1 MGIPAKASLRLGVV
15 GNRDYPDLVGV
26 LQRLLAVAPSIGVD
40 MHLEANLKEFA
51 RDHELPMSS
60 PEEVDALLTLGGDG
74 TLLRGARF
82 LGGREIP
89 VLGVNLGRLGFLSA
103 CGPDELETAVKRLVN
118 GDYRGE
124 ARMKLEGRPG
134 ESEDPRRWYALND
147 IVLHKAGKARV
158 IWLRVEV
165 DGEEVASY
173 AADGIVM
180 STPTGSTAYNLSV
193 GGPVV
198 VPGHSS
204 IIIAPISAHALSIR
218 PVVVG
223 PDVTIVVHADDDG
236 TERLVTVDGQVGAT
250 LGMSETLMVRK
261 ASRSVILVR
270 FPEMTFFTRMR
281 RKLGWGLPPEDT
293 RA

>member
-1 MGIPAKASLRLGVV
+1 VIRLGVI
-15 GNRDYPDLVGV
+15 GNRDYHDLARV
-26 LQRLLAVAPSIGVD
+26 LQRILSMGASLGVE
-40 MHLEANLKEFA
+40 MHLEATLHDIA
-51 RDHELPMSS
+51 DGHTLPVLA
-60 PEEVDALLTLGGDG
+60 PESVDALLTLGGDG

-89 VLGVNLGRLGFLSA
+89 ILGVNLGRLGFLSA
-103 CGPDELETAVKRLVN
+103 CGPEDLENAVRRLVS

-124 ARMKLEGRPG
+124 SRMMLEGRPG
-134 ESEDPRRWYALND
+134 LSEDPRRWYALND
-147 IVLHKAGKARV
+147 IVLHKSGKARV

-173 AADGIVM
+173 AADGIVL

-198 VPGHSS
+198 VPNHPS

-218 PVVVG
+218 PVVVP
-223 PDVTIVVHADDDG
+223 PDATIVVHADDDG

-250 LGMSETLMVRK
+250 LGTSETLLVRR

-281 RKLGWGLPPEDT
+281 RKLGWGLPPDDT

>member
-1 MGIPAKASLRLGVV
+1 MIRLGVI
-15 GNRDYPDLVGV
+15 GNRDYPDLDRV
-26 LQRLLAVAPSIGVD
+26 LQRLLSLASSLGAEL
-40 MHLEANLKEFA
+40 HLEANLKDLA
-51 RDHELPMSS
+51 SGHELPALT
-60 PEEVDALLTLGGDG
+60 PEGVDALMTLGGDG

-89 VLGVNLGRLGFLSA
+89 ILGVNLGRLGFLSA
-103 CGPDELETAVKRLVN
+103 CGPDDLESGVRRLVN

-124 ARMKLEGRPG
+124 SRMMLEGRSG
-134 ESEDPRRWYALND
+134 LAEDPRRWYALND
-147 IVLHKAGKARV
+147 IVLHKSGKARV

-173 AADGIVM
+173 AADGIVL

-198 VPGHSS
+198 VPGHAS
-204 IIIAPISAHALSIR
+204 IVISPISAHALSIR
-218 PVVVG
+218 PVVVP
-223 PDVTIVVHADDDG
+223 PDATIVVHADDDG

-250 LGMSETLMVRK
+250 LGTSETLMVRR
-261 ASRSVILVR
+261 AARSVILVR

-281 RKLGWGLPPEDT
+281 KKLGWGLPPDDT

>member
-1 MGIPAKASLRLGVV
+1 VIRLGVI
-15 GNRDYPDLVGV
+15 GNRDYPDLARV
-26 LQRLLAVAPSIGVD
+26 LQRILSLGESLGID
-40 MHLEANLKEFA
+40 IHLEGTLGDLAEGHRMPALV
-51 RDHELPMSS
+51 
-60 PEEVDALLTLGGDG
+60 PEDVDALLTLGGDG

-89 VLGVNLGRLGFLSA
+89 VLGVNLGRLGFLAA
-103 CGPDELETAVKRLVN
+103 CGPEDLESAVRRLSS

-124 ARMKLEGRPG
+124 PRMMLEGRPG
-134 ESEDPRRWYALND
+134 MAEDPRRWYALND
-147 IVLHKAGKARV
+147 IVLHKSGKARV

-198 VPGHSS
+198 VPNHQS

-218 PVVVG
+218 PVVVP
-223 PDVTIVVHADDDG
+223 PDATIVIYADDDG

-250 LGMSETLMVRK
+250 LGTSETLMVRR
-261 ASRSVILVR
+261 AARSIILVR

-281 RKLGWGLPPEDT
+281 KKLGWGLPPDDT

>member
-1 MGIPAKASLRLGVV
+1 MIRLGVI
-15 GNRDYPDLVGV
+15 GNRDYPDLAGV
-26 LQRLLAVAPSIGVD
+26 LQRLLSMASSLGVD
-40 MHLEANLKEFA
+40 LHLEANLKDLAGEPA
-51 RDHELPMSS
+51 LPALN
-60 PEEVDALLTLGGDG
+60 PEDVDALLTLGGDG

-89 VLGVNLGRLGFLSA
+89 ILGVNLGRLGFLSA
-103 CGPDELETAVKRLVN
+103 CGPDELGSALSRLVT

-124 ARMKLEGRPG
+124 ARMTLEGRPG
-134 ESEDPRRWYALND
+134 LVDDPRRWYALND
-147 IVLHKAGKARV
+147 IVLHKSGKARV

-173 AADGIVM
+173 AADGIVL

-198 VPGHSS
+198 VPGHAS
-204 IIIAPISAHALSIR
+204 IVISPISAHALSIR
-218 PVVVG
+218 PVVVP
-223 PDVTIVVHADDDG
+223 PDATIVVHADDDG
-236 TERLVTVDGQVGAT
+236 TERLVTVDGQVGTT
-250 LGMSETLMVRK
+250 LGTSETLMVRR
-261 ASRSVILVR
+261 AARSVILVR

-281 RKLGWGLPPEDT
+281 KKLGWGLPPDDT

>member
-1 MGIPAKASLRLGVV
+1 VIRLGVI
-15 GNRDYPDLVGV
+15 GNRDYHDLPRV
-26 LQRLLAVAPSIGVD
+26 LQRILAMGVSLGVD
-40 MHLEANLKEFA
+40 MHLEATL
-51 RDHELPMSS
+51 RDLAGGHAGPVLAPG
-60 PEEVDALLTLGGDG
+60 EVDALLTLGGDG

-82 LGGREIP
+82 LDGRELP

-103 CGPDELETAVKRLVN
+103 CGPEDLENAVRRLVS

-124 ARMKLEGRPG
+124 PRMMLEGRP
-134 ESEDPRRWYALND
+134 SQTEDPRRWYALND
-147 IVLHKAGKARV
+147 IVLHKSGKARV

-173 AADGIVM
+173 AADGIVL

-204 IIIAPISAHALSIR
+204 IIISPISAHALSIR
-218 PVVVG
+218 PVVVP
-223 PDVTIVVHADDDG
+223 PDATIAVHADDDG

-250 LGMSETLMVRK
+250 LGTSESLMVRR

-281 RKLGWGLPPEDT
+281 RKLGWGLPPDDT

>member
-1 MGIPAKASLRLGVV
+1 MRLGVI
-15 GNRDYPDLVGV
+15 GNRDYPDLGS
-26 LQRLLAVAPSIGVD
+26 LLRRLLSLAPELGVD
-40 MHLEANLKEFA
+40 MLLEATL
-51 RDHELPMSS
+51 RDLAPDHDAPTLS
-60 PEEVDALLTLGGDG
+60 PEGVDALLTLGGDG

-82 LGGREIP
+82 LAGREIP

-103 CGPDELETAVKRLVN
+103 CGPEELETAVRRLAS
-118 GDYRGE
+118 GDFRGE
-124 ARMKLEGRPG
+124 TRMMLEGRP
-134 ESEDPRRWYALND
+134 SMAEDPRRWYALND
-147 IVLHKAGKARV
+147 IVLHKSGKARV

-198 VPGHSS
+198 VPEHPS

-218 PVVVG
+218 PVVVS
-223 PDVTIVVHADDDG
+223 PDVTIIVHADDDG
-236 TERLVTVDGQVGAT
+236 TDRLVTVDGQVGAT
-250 LGMSETLMVRK
+250 LGTAESLLVRR
-261 ASRSVILVR
+261 AARSVILVR

-281 RKLGWGLPPEDT
+281 RKLGWGLPPDDT

>member
-1 MGIPAKASLRLGVV
+1 MIRLGII
-15 GNRDYPDLVGV
+15 GNRDYPDLGRV
-26 LQRLLAVAPSIGVD
+26 LERLLGMAPALGVE
-40 MHLEANLKEFA
+40 MHVEENLRDFA
-51 RDHELPMSS
+51 QTRDLPLAS
-60 PEEVDALLTLGGDG
+60 PEDVDALLTLGGDG
-74 TLLRGARF
+74 TLLRGARY
-82 LGGREIP
+82 LAGREIP
-89 VLGVNLGRLGFLSA
+89 ILGVNLGRLGFLSA
-103 CGPDELETAVKRLVN
+103 CGPDQLETAVSRLVN

-124 ARMKLEGRPG
+124 TRMMLEGRPG
-134 ESEDPRRWYALND
+134 LAEDPRRWYALND
-147 IVLHKAGKARV
+147 IVLHKSGKARV

-198 VPGHSS
+198 VPGHAS

-223 PDVTIVVHADDDG
+223 PEVTIVVHADDDG
-236 TERLVTVDGQVGAT
+236 SDRLVTVDGQVGAM
-250 LGMSETLMVRK
+250 LGRSETLMVRR
-261 ASRSVILVR
+261 ATRSVILVR

-281 RKLGWGLPPEDT
+281 KKLGWGAPPDDA

>member
-1 MGIPAKASLRLGVV
+1 MIRLGVI
-15 GNRDYPDLVGV
+15 GNRDYPDLAGV
-26 LQRLLAVAPSIGVD
+26 LQRLLSMASALGVD
-40 MHLEANLKEFA
+40 MHLEANLKDLA
-51 RDHELPMSS
+51 GDHTQPTLN
-60 PEEVDALLTLGGDG
+60 PENVDALLTLGGDG

-89 VLGVNLGRLGFLSA
+89 ILGVNLGRLGFLSA
-103 CGPDELETAVKRLVN
+103 CGPDELGAAVTRLVN

-124 ARMKLEGRPG
+124 SRMMLEGRPG
-134 ESEDPRRWYALND
+134 QAEDPRRWYALND
-147 IVLHKAGKARV
+147 IVLHKSGKARV

-173 AADGIVM
+173 AADGIVL

-198 VPGHSS
+198 VPGHAS
-204 IIIAPISAHALSIR
+204 IVISPISAHALSIR
-218 PVVVG
+218 AVVVP
-223 PDVTIVVHADDDG
+223 PDATIVVHADDDG

-250 LGMSETLMVRK
+250 LGTSETLMVRR
-261 ASRSVILVR
+261 AARSVILVR

-281 RKLGWGLPPEDT
+281 KKLGWGLPPDYAGT
-293 RA
+293 

>member
-1 MGIPAKASLRLGVV
+1 MGTPARASLRLGVI

-26 LQRLLAVAPSIGVD
+26 LRRLLAMAPSLGVD

-51 RDHELPMSS
+51 HGHELPMSS

-82 LGGREIP
+82 LAGREIP
-89 VLGVNLGRLGFLSA
+89 ILGVNLGRLGFLSA
-103 CGPDELETAVKRLVN
+103 CGPEDLETGVRRLVS

-124 ARMKLEGRPG
+124 ARMMLEGRPG
-134 ESEDPRRWYALND
+134 LPEDPRRWYGLND

-193 GGPVV
+193 GGPGRGARPSLDHHRRRSRRTPCRF
-198 VPGHSS
+198 VPWWS
-204 IIIAPISAHALSIR
+204 
-218 PVVVG
+218 
-223 PDVTIVVHADDDG
+223 
-236 TERLVTVDGQVGAT
+236 
-250 LGMSETLMVRK
+250 
-261 ASRSVILVR
+261 
-270 FPEMTFFTRMR
+270 
-281 RKLGWGLPPEDT
+281 GLT
-293 RA
+293 

>member
-1 MGIPAKASLRLGVV
+1 VIRLGVI
-15 GNRDYPDLVGV
+15 GNRDYHDLERV
-26 LQRLLAVAPSIGVD
+26 LQRLLAMAASLGVTVHLEGTLRDLATGHDLPPVAPED
-40 MHLEANLKEFA
+40 
-51 RDHELPMSS
+51 
-60 PEEVDALLTLGGDG
+60 VDALLTLGGDG

-82 LGGREIP
+82 LAGREIP
-89 VLGVNLGRLGFLSA
+89 ILGVNLGRLGFLSA
-103 CGPDELETAVKRLVN
+103 CGPEDLENAVRRLVS

-124 ARMKLEGRPG
+124 PRMMLEGRSG
-134 ESEDPRRWYALND
+134 LVEDKRRWYALND
-147 IVLHKAGKARV
+147 IVLHKSGKARV

-173 AADGIVM
+173 AADGIVL

-198 VPGHSS
+198 VPGHTS
-204 IIIAPISAHALSIR
+204 IIISPISAHALSIR
-218 PVVVG
+218 PVVVP
-223 PDVTIVVHADDDG
+223 PDATIVVHADDDG

-250 LGMSETLMVRK
+250 LGTSETLMVRR

-281 RKLGWGLPPEDT
+281 RKLGWGLPPDDS

>member
-1 MGIPAKASLRLGVV
+1 MIRLGVI
-15 GNRDYPDLVGV
+15 GNRDYPDLARV
-26 LQRLLAVAPSIGVD
+26 LQRILSLGESLGVD
-40 MHLEANLKEFA
+40 MHLEATL
-51 RDHELPMSS
+51 RDIAEGHTLPALV
-60 PEEVDALLTLGGDG
+60 PEDVDALLTLGGDG

-103 CGPDELETAVKRLVN
+103 CGPEEMESAVRRLVN

-124 ARMKLEGRPG
+124 PRMMIEGRPG
-134 ESEDPRRWYALND
+134 LNEDPRRWYALND
-147 IVLHKAGKARV
+147 IVLHKSGKARV

-180 STPTGSTAYNLSV
+180 STPTGSTAYNLSI

-198 VPGHSS
+198 VPNHPS

-218 PVVVG
+218 PVVVP
-223 PDVTIVVHADDDG
+223 PDATIVIHADDDG

-250 LGMSETLMVRK
+250 LGTSETLMIRR
-261 ASRSVILVR
+261 AARSIILVR

-281 RKLGWGLPPEDT
+281 KKLGWGLPPDDT

>member
-1 MGIPAKASLRLGVV
+1 MIRLGVI
-15 GNRDYPDLVGV
+15 GNRDYPDLGSV
-26 LQRLLAVAPSIGVD
+26 LKRLLAMAPDLGVD
-40 MHLEANLKEFA
+40 MHLEANLMEFA
-51 RDHELPMSS
+51 RDHEHPLESGS
-60 PEEVDALLTLGGDG
+60 EVDALLTLGGDG

-89 VLGVNLGRLGFLSA
+89 ILGINLGRLGFLSA
-103 CGPDELETAVKRLVN
+103 CSPDELEVGLRRLVS

-124 ARMKLEGRPG
+124 QRMMLEGRPG
-134 ESEDPRRWYALND
+134 LSDDPRRWYALND
-147 IVLHKAGKARV
+147 IVLHKSGKARV
-158 IWLRVEV
+158 IWLKVEV

-198 VPGHSS
+198 VPGHNS

-223 PDVTIVVHADDDG
+223 PDATVVVHADDDG

-250 LGMSETLMVRK
+250 LGTSETLMVRR

-281 RKLGWGLPPEDT
+281 RKLGWGAPPDDP

>member
-1 MGIPAKASLRLGVV
+1 MIRLGVI
-15 GNRDYPDLVGV
+15 GNRDYPDLAGV
-26 LQRLLAVAPSIGVD
+26 LQRLLSMASALGVD
-40 MHLEANLKEFA
+40 MHLEANLKDLAGEHA
-51 RDHELPMSS
+51 LATLNPGD
-60 PEEVDALLTLGGDG
+60 VDALLTLGGDG

-89 VLGVNLGRLGFLSA
+89 ILGVNLGRLGFLSA
-103 CGPDELETAVKRLVN
+103 CGPDELGAALSRLVN

-124 ARMKLEGRPG
+124 ARMMLEGRSG
-134 ESEDPRRWYALND
+134 LAEDPRRWYALND
-147 IVLHKAGKARV
+147 IVLHKSGKARV

-173 AADGIVM
+173 AADGIVL

-198 VPGHSS
+198 VPGHAS
-204 IIIAPISAHALSIR
+204 IVISPISAHALSIR
-218 PVVVG
+218 PVVVP
-223 PDVTIVVHADDDG
+223 PDATIVVHADEDG

-250 LGMSETLMVRK
+250 LGTSETLMVRR
-261 ASRSVILVR
+261 AARSVILVR

-281 RKLGWGLPPEDT
+281 KKLGWGLPPDDT

>member
-1 MGIPAKASLRLGVV
+1 VIRLGVI
-15 GNRDYPDLVGV
+15 GNRDYPDLGGV
-26 LQRLLAVAPSIGVD
+26 LQRLLATAPALGVD
-40 MHLEANLKEFA
+40 LRLESTL
-51 RDHELPMSS
+51 RDVAGGQQLPAVS
-60 PEEVDALLTLGGDG
+60 PGEVDALLTLGGDG

-82 LGGREIP
+82 LDGREVP

-103 CGPDELETAVKRLVN
+103 CGPEELETAVRRLVN

-124 ARMKLEGRPG
+124 ARMMLEGRPG
-134 ESEDPRRWYALND
+134 LPDDPRRWYALND
-147 IVLHKAGKARV
+147 IVLHKSGKARV

-198 VPGHSS
+198 VPGHPS
-204 IIIAPISAHALSIR
+204 IIISPISAHALSIR
-218 PVVVG
+218 PVVLPPESTV
-223 PDVTIVVHADDDG
+223 VVHADDDG

-250 LGMSETLMVRK
+250 LGTSETLMVRR
-261 ASRSVILVR
+261 AARSVVLVR

>member
-1 MGIPAKASLRLGVV
+1 MIRLGVI
-15 GNRDYPDLVGV
+15 GNRDYPDLARV
-26 LQRLLAVAPSIGVD
+26 LQRILSLGESLGVD
-40 MHLEANLKEFA
+40 MHLEATL
-51 RDHELPMSS
+51 RDLAPGNTV
-60 PEEVDALLTLGGDG
+60 PALAPGDVDALLTLGGDG

-103 CGPDELETAVKRLVN
+103 CGPEDLESSVRRLVS

-124 ARMKLEGRPG
+124 SRMMLEGRPG
-134 ESEDPRRWYALND
+134 LAEDPRRWYALND
-147 IVLHKAGKARV
+147 IVLHKSGKARV

-173 AADGIVM
+173 AADGIVL

-198 VPGHSS
+198 VPGHAS
-204 IIIAPISAHALSIR
+204 IIISPISAHALSIR
-218 PVVVG
+218 PVVVP
-223 PDVTIVVHADDDG
+223 PDATIVIHADDDG

-250 LGMSETLMVRK
+250 LGTSETLMVRR
-261 ASRSVILVR
+261 AARSIILVR

-281 RKLGWGLPPEDT
+281 KKLGWGLPPDDART
-293 RA
+293 

>member
-1 MGIPAKASLRLGVV
+1 MIRLGVI
-15 GNRDYPDLVGV
+15 GNRDYPDLARV
-26 LQRLLAVAPSIGVD
+26 LQRILSLGESLGVD
-40 MHLEANLKEFA
+40 MHLEATLKDLATGHNLPA
-51 RDHELPMSS
+51 LV
-60 PEEVDALLTLGGDG
+60 PEDVDALLTLGGDG

-89 VLGVNLGRLGFLSA
+89 ILGVNLGRLGFLSA
-103 CGPDELETAVKRLVN
+103 CGPEDLESAVRRLVN

-124 ARMKLEGRPG
+124 SRMMLEGRPG
-134 ESEDPRRWYALND
+134 LNEDPRRWYALND
-147 IVLHKAGKARV
+147 IVLHKSGKARV

-198 VPGHSS
+198 VPNHPS

-218 PVVVG
+218 PVVVP
-223 PDVTIVVHADDDG
+223 PDATIVIHADDDG

-250 LGMSETLMVRK
+250 LGTSETLMVRR
-261 ASRSVILVR
+261 AARSIILVR

-281 RKLGWGLPPEDT
+281 KKLGWGLPPDDT

>member
-1 MGIPAKASLRLGVV
+1 VIRLGII
-15 GNRDYPDLVGV
+15 GNRDYPDLGRV
-26 LQRLLAVAPSIGVD
+26 LQRLLSMAPALGADMRLETTLKDLAPGHDLPAVT
-40 MHLEANLKEFA
+40 
-51 RDHELPMSS
+51 

-103 CGPDELETAVKRLVN
+103 CGPDELETAVRRLVN

-124 ARMKLEGRPG
+124 ARMMLEGRPG
-134 ESEDPRRWYALND
+134 LPEDPRRWYALND
-147 IVLHKAGKARV
+147 IVLHKSGKARV

-198 VPGHSS
+198 VPGHPS

-223 PDVTIVVHADDDG
+223 PEATVVVHADDDG
-236 TERLVTVDGQVGAT
+236 TDRLVTVDGQVGTT
-250 LGMSETLMVRK
+250 LGTAESLMVRR
-261 ASRSVILVR
+261 AARSVILVR

-281 RKLGWGLPPEDT
+281 RKLGWGLPPDDT

>member
-1 MGIPAKASLRLGVV
+1 MA
-15 GNRDYPDLVGV
+15 PDL
-26 LQRLLAVAPSIGVD
+26 GVD
-40 MHLEANLKEFA
+40 MHLEANLMEFA
-51 RDHELPMSS
+51 RDHEHPLESGS
-60 PEEVDALLTLGGDG
+60 AVDALLTLGGDG

-89 VLGVNLGRLGFLSA
+89 ILGINLGRLGFLSA
-103 CGPDELETAVKRLVN
+103 CSPDELEVGLRRLVS

-124 ARMKLEGRPG
+124 QRMMLEGRPG
-134 ESEDPRRWYALND
+134 LSDDPRRWYALND
-147 IVLHKAGKARV
+147 IVLHKSGKARV
-158 IWLRVEV
+158 IWLKVEV

-198 VPGHSS
+198 VPGHNS

-223 PDVTIVVHADDDG
+223 PDATVVVHADDDG
-236 TERLVTVDGQVGAT
+236 TDRLVTVDGQIGAT
-250 LGMSETLMVRK
+250 LGTSETLMVRR

-281 RKLGWGLPPEDT
+281 RKLGWGAPPDDP